1 MRTSTALSFLFCAG
15 LSLLLSA
22 CGGDGAGSTDAGADG
37 ADTDVDADA
46 DTDTDADTDSDTDT
60 DVDTDTD
67 SDSDSDTDTDSDSDS
82 DTDTD
87 ADAGP
92 TMTPADYD
100 DPTTLEWV
108 ELDGG
113 TYLQGNTSD
122 LAMYYDETPA
132 HDVSVPTFQMMK
144 TEVTCSQYAQCVLD
158 GTCEEPL
165 VAIPDSPSGANCNWL
180 VWGRDDHPV
189 NCLDVYEAEA
199 YCAWIGGRLPSESEW
214 EYAARSRGKDNEYPW
229 GDAEPSC
236 DYAVMYSTEGVEGC
250 GTGHTWPVCSK
261 AAGNTEQGLCDMGG
275 NVMEWM
281 PDCFYASYTNAPTD
295 GSAWV
300 VGSCEDQVLRG
311 GCYKSAFTS
320 IRTRARGYKPS
331 FGLADYMG
339 FRCAKDAE

>member
-1 MRTSTALSFLFCAG
+1 MIIPRATV
-15 LSLLLSA
+15 LSLLLAASLCGA
-22 CGGDGAGSTDAGADG
+22 CGHDDTSAADAG
-37 ADTDVDADA
+37 TA
-46 DTDTDADTDSDTDT
+46 DTDTDTDSDSDTDT
-60 DVDTDTD
+60 DVDADTDT
-67 SDSDSDTDTDSDSDS
+67 DSDSDTDTDTDTDSDS
-82 DTDTD
+82 DTE

-92 TMTPADYD
+92 PMLPSDYGD
-100 DPTTLEWV
+100 AGPVSWV
-108 ELDGG
+108 EIDGG
-113 TYLQGNTSD
+113 MFLQGSVDYSIPYVN
-122 LAMYYDETPA
+122 YDETPA
-132 HDVSVPTFQMMK
+132 HNVTVPTFQMMQN
-144 TEVTCSQYAQCVLD
+144 EVTCAEYSACVLD
-158 GTCEEPL
+158 GACDEPL
-165 VAIPDSPSGANCNWL
+165 VIDFSDSVLTNCNWL

-189 NCLDVYEAEA
+189 NYLNVYEAGA
-199 YCAWIGGRLPSESEW
+199 YCAWIGARLPSESEW
-214 EYAARSRGKDNEYPW
+214 EFAARSRGKDNEYPW

-281 PDCFYASYTNAPTD
+281 PDCFYASYTNAPND

-320 IRTRARGYKPS
+320 IRTRARGYNPS
-331 FGLADYMG
+331 FGLADFYG